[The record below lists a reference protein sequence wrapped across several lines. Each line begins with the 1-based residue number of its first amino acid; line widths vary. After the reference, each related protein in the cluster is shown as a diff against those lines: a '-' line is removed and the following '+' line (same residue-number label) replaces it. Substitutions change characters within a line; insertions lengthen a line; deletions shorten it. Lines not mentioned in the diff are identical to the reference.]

1 MKRRSGADA
10 VRDMALG
17 SRSLVSGLQIFGV
30 LAVAVIAAAFAPLLL
45 PGPRSTSG
53 SGTPPAAATAVVSRV
68 VGVEATPAAP
78 VAPPAQAVAPDRFA
92 DSTLA
97 IASAN
102 ETAAVVEARAGR
114 DATPSD
120 LRRLPRPNDEPAARR
135 RESKHTATAAHHDNG
150 RRVRAHGRPSGNEH
164 ATGPKPAKAHGH
176 GPKPKKQHKK
186 H

>member
-68 VGVEATPAAP
+68 VGVEPTPAAP
-78 VAPPAQAVAPDRFA
+78 VAPPAPAVAPDRFA

-97 IASAN
+97 VASAN
-102 ETAAVVEARAGR
+102 ETAAVVEARDG

-135 RESKHTATAAHHDNG
+135 RESKYTTTAAHHDNG
-150 RRVRAHGRPSGNEH
+150 VRAHGRPSGNEQ
-164 ATGPKPAKAHGH
+164 ATGPKPAKTHGH
-176 GPKPKKQHKK
+176 GPKPKKQHKNR
-186 H
+186 